1 MKEKLFDKII
11 KILKSKEKYVS
22 NDGEIL
28 KAKVYADVMTM
39 NKDLVKLLISSDA
52 IKENFFVDIDG
63 TLVFD
68 KQKFAWII
76 DSKEFLPDSYTAYT
90 NKIGLT
96 NNGGFISNKSDVVL
110 DFPYKDCVL
119 EGGQD
124 KDDQKRKE
132 IFYNETL
139 ASSEIRRMLD
149 PKVFTKAKRYTNDG
163 VEENI
168 SFNEDDNLII
178 KGNNLI
184 ALTSIL
190 KRYEGKVKLINID
203 PPYNTGNDSFKYND
217 NFNHSTWLSFM
228 KNRLEVSRKLLSEEG
243 YIVVQ
248 TDDSEQ
254 AYLKVLMDE
263 VFGENNYVNT
273 VSVLLKNIAGAS
285 GGGEDKRLKKN
296 IEYLTIYA
304 KNYELASQLN
314 NVFDYKRIDNLLD
327 EYRAQ
332 GKSWKY
338 NNVLLDEGD
347 KVYIGSTIDG
357 SGEEIKIYKHTNYKL
372 PSISSLI
379 KKENSSEYEVYK
391 KYYDKIYRGT
401 MPQSS
406 IRPRVM
412 KKYKE
417 ITDDSAGLVSIEYI
431 PRSGKNKGKQYTQ
444 FYSGDKFNLFAW
456 LDDVVTVIDGEIFK
470 KEQLGTFWNFVGETK
485 NVNKEG
491 KVSFENGKKPERL
504 LGKILE
510 LFTTENDLVLDYF
523 SGSGST
529 LATSH
534 KMNRKYI
541 GIEQMDY
548 IDEITVER
556 LNNVIIGDSSGI
568 SKDINWQGGG
578 SFVYC
583 ELMEN
588 GIDLIREIENTDENT
603 IKNVKAKIYKDERII
618 PYITTEELEKVDGD
632 FEELNFEDKK
642 KALIK
647 LVDKNK
653 LYVNYSDIDNADFDI
668 SEEDKKFTE
677 SFYEVD

>member
-1 MKEKLFDKII
+1 
-11 KILKSKEKYVS
+11 
-22 NDGEIL
+22 
-28 KAKVYADVMTM
+28 
-39 NKDLVKLLISSDA
+39 
-52 IKENFFVDIDG
+52 
-63 TLVFD
+63 
-68 KQKFAWII
+68 
-76 DSKEFLPDSYTAYT
+76 
-90 NKIGLT
+90 
-96 NNGGFISNKSDVVL
+96 
-110 DFPYKDCVL
+110 
-119 EGGQD
+119 
-124 KDDQKRKE
+124 
-132 IFYNETL
+132 
-139 ASSEIRRMLD
+139 
-149 PKVFTKAKRYTNDG
+149 
-163 VEENI
+163 
-168 SFNEDDNLII
+168 
-178 KGNNLI
+178 
-184 ALTSIL
+184 
-190 KRYEGKVKLINID
+190 
-203 PPYNTGNDSFKYND
+203 
-217 NFNHSTWLSFM
+217 M
-228 KNRLEVSRKLLSEEG
+228 KNRLEVSRRLLSDDG

-254 AYLKVLMDE
+254 AYLKVLMDD
-263 VFGENNYVNT
+263 VFGEINYVNT

-314 NVFDYKRIDNLLD
+314 NVFDYKRIDALLD
-327 EYRAQ
+327 EYRTQ

-338 NNVLLDEGD
+338 NNVLLNEGD
-347 KVYIGSTIDG
+347 KEYIGSTIDG
-357 SGEEIKIYKHTNYKL
+357 SGEEIKIYKHNNYEL
-372 PSISSLI
+372 PSISSLM
-379 KKENSSEYEVYK
+379 KKENLNEYEIYK
-391 KYYDKIYRGT
+391 KYYDRIYRGT

-406 IRPRVM
+406 IRPRVL

-417 ITDDSAGLVSIEYI
+417 LTSENPGLVSIEYI

-456 LDDVVTVIDGEIFK
+456 LYDVVTAIDGEIFK

-504 LGKILE
+504 LGKIIE
-510 LFTTENDLVLDYF
+510 LFTKENDLVLDYF

-534 KMNRKYI
+534 KMNRRYV

-556 LNNVIIGDSSGI
+556 LNNVINGDSSGI

-578 SFVYC
+578 SFIYC

-588 GIDLIREIENTDENT
+588 GNELIREIENADEESIKT
-603 IKNVKAKIYKDERII
+603 IKEKIYKDERII
-618 PYITTEELEKVDGD
+618 PYIITEDLVKVDKD
-632 FEELNFEDKK
+632 FEELSLEDKK

-653 LYVNYSDIDNADFDI
+653 LYVNYSDIDNEDFDI
-668 SEEDKKFTE
+668 SEADKKFTK